1 MEKIFR
7 ALVTAISN
15 IVVLCGGDEIKID
28 ETIFGDIMNW
38 FKEIGVKFAD

>member
-1 MEKIFR
+1 MEAIFR
-7 ALVTAISN
+7 ALVNAISK

-38 FKEIGVKFAD
+38 FKEIGVKFVD